1 MLPEFGES
9 DHDRYEKK
17 EKVGSGTY
25 GVVYKA
31 LDKLSGQYVAVK
43 KMILEVIISAKS

>member
-9 DHDRYEKK
+9 NADRYEKV

-25 GVVYKA
+25 GVVYKGT
-31 LDKLSGQYVAVK
+31 DKLTG
-43 KMILEVIISAKS
+43 